1 MYVTEITGYL
11 PYDEESD
18 SVSETFDIQDFQ
30 LTYTGNSIDELG
42 NGNVR
47 YALTFDVTKDGQF
60 VGTVNPAVQLVSA
73 TQQQKLEAS
82 VIGFPLEDLF
92 VVYRGVNDEGD
103 FSMDVRVNPLIS
115 FVWVGFALLMVGCLI
130 PLFAKRAERRRGG
143 PAVGDVPA
151 AELAEAEP
159 KERGK
164 ASRDAA
170 PRKSVVEET
179 VAVEVA
185 LVEDA
190 EGDAAAD
197 ADAAAVAEASGD
209 TADADADAANAGAK
223 AGE

>member
-1 MYVTEITGYL
+1 MTEVNGGNDILYTVN
-11 PYDEESD
+11 YDVFKDGEFVG
-18 SVSETFDIQDFQ
+18 SVS
-30 LTYTGNSIDELG
+30 
-42 NGNVR
+42 
-47 YALTFDVTKDGQF
+47 
-60 VGTVNPAVQLVSA
+60 PAVQLVQS
-73 TQQQKLEAS
+73 TQQQKLVAG
-82 VIGFPLEDLF
+82 VISFPTEDLF

-159 KERGK
+159 KECGK

>member
-1 MYVTEITGYL
+1 M
-11 PYDEESD
+11 
-18 SVSETFDIQDFQ
+18 
-30 LTYTGNSIDELG
+30 
-42 NGNVR
+42 
-47 YALTFDVTKDGQF
+47 
-60 VGTVNPAVQLVSA
+60 
-73 TQQQKLEAS
+73 
-82 VIGFPLEDLF
+82 
-92 VVYRGVNDEGD
+92 VYRGVNDEGD

-159 KERGK
+159 KECDK
-164 ASRDAA
+164 ASRDVAA
-170 PRKSVVEET
+170 RKGIVEET
-179 VAVEVA
+179 VDAEVS

-197 ADAAAVAEASGD
+197 ADAAAEAEAETD
-209 TADADADAANAGAK
+209 AEADAK

>member
-1 MYVTEITGYL
+1 M
-11 PYDEESD
+11 
-18 SVSETFDIQDFQ
+18 
-30 LTYTGNSIDELG
+30 
-42 NGNVR
+42 R

-130 PLFAKRAERRRGG
+130 PLFAKRARAPSRRPGRGRCA
-143 PAVGDVPA
+143 PLPSWRS
-151 AELAEAEP
+151 EP

-164 ASRDAA
+164 ASRDVAA
-170 PRKSVVEET
+170 RKGIIEET
-179 VAVEVA
+179 VSEEVA

-190 EGDAAAD
+190 EGDAGSRCGRGGRGRGRD
-197 ADAAAVAEASGD
+197 
-209 TADADADAANAGAK
+209 
-223 AGE
+223 